1 MSDEFKSPD
10 FSLLTDPQLLDL
22 RRAVEVEMARRRAEA
37 MRLARDRRR
46 IREGEAPRY
55 RNPENPSQT
64 WSGRGT
70 RPRWIDGLVRKGYLL
85 SDLELEDNRPIDP
98 DFDTDPGFH

>member
-1 MSDEFKSPD
+1 MSEFKGID
-10 FSLLTDPQLLDL
+10 FSLLTDPQLQEL
-22 RRAVEVEMARRRAEA
+22 RRAVDVEVARRRAES

-70 RPRWIDGLVRKGYLL
+70 RPRWIDELVRRGFLL
-85 SDLELEDNRPIDP
+85 SDLELEDNRPIAP
-98 DFDTDPGFH
+98 DFDTDPGFD